1 MWRDIA
7 QHKSSAISDTRQ
19 HRAFSSQQTTL
30 WPPCVATHAA
40 NSRSVSTN
48 PDRQAHTDTDLLQC
62 PVGSQP
68 SRRARCQTP
77 SRPGSGQQ
85 HPTAKHHR
93 FDPCHS
99 KQTRYLQRLGRRTR
113 SKRPVR
119 AHCNAR
125 LTVLCCA
132 VLRCVVWCGVVWWHI
147 AAGHIFGPL
156 SLSPLQP
163 DSFVSPVTR
172 QGVCLMGRHVG
183 EFVKSM
189 PTGMMGAHSF

>member
-1 MWRDIA
+1 MDISNPCFAFWATKPTQMWRDIA

-132 VLRCVVWCGVVWWHI
+132 VLRCVVWCGVVWCGGI
-147 AAGHIFGPL
+147 SQPGIYLAPFR
-156 SLSPLQP
+156 SLLYNPIRSCHQ
-163 DSFVSPVTR
+163 SPVT
-172 QGVCLMGRHVG
+172 VC
-183 EFVKSM
+183 
-189 PTGMMGAHSF
+189 A